1 MDDIARGTIQG
12 LKPVGYEII
21 NLGGHEQISMNDLVH
36 LFEQKTGKKPGWN
49 TSPSIRQMPRRIGQI
64 PSKAIDLLEW
74 KPQVSLDEGV
84 SRLVDWYRK
93 ERTWA
98 SQVLTE

>member
-1 MDDIARGTIQG
+1 

-21 NLGGHEQISMNDLVH
+21 NLGGHEQISMNDLVF
-36 LFEQKTGKKPGWN
+36 LFEQKTGQKARLEYQPIHKADARANWAD
-49 TSPSIRQMPRRIGQI
+49 S
-64 PSKAIDLLEW
+64 SKAIDLLEW
-74 KPQVSLDEGV
+74 KPQVSLNDGV